1 MPVQSAAL
9 STALNTDERTSPPV
23 QEVQRSMQIADDA
36 VDVQLQDHTK
46 EVDQDTITNP
56 VEQNRKRVQRS
67 NEAKFLEDDS
77 SAQP

>member
-1 MPVQSAAL
+1 
-9 STALNTDERTSPPV
+9 
-23 QEVQRSMQIADDA
+23 MQIADDA